1 MTTAVMSTR
10 GCGSVS
16 PQSLAS
22 SPVWDLASVIE
33 NPVWAEV
40 YAACC
45 CDTGE
50 SLSIEA
56 ARSFRDAIA
65 AQNPASNPDRLVLR
79 CLRIG
84 ATAVSCLALQ
94 MKDRTITHADL
105 SDNQLGDHSVLS
117 VRSLIR
123 SLPHLQWLGLSG
135 NLIGPEGAR
144 ELAEELEANKSLESL
159 VLGVSE
165 LGPQG
170 RGFRPNSIGA
180 EGLRAMLEALQRN
193 TSPTLTSL
201 SLCNTSLGPEAGAHF
216 AAFLERENTLLHLD
230 ISSNPLSSEGV
241 CSLLPQC
248 VQLRVLDIADT
259 GCRGELIHSQLC
271 AMLQRST
278 SLTHLSL
285 AQNPLE
291 ARPLRRIARA
301 VANCESL
308 VSLSLERTS
317 MDTEAVTVLA
327 DALLAAPVQS
337 LTELDLSDN
346 QLCQVEA
353 ATALA
358 HAMAKSVLQVLRLN
372 RNSLGDVGVREL
384 ADALDPQVC
393 SGCSLQHLELNTC
406 RIGSTGASH
415 LFLCLAR
422 NEHLRVLRLGDN
434 FLDGSLDISL
444 VEQLTHVLELQL
456 TGNRLSHSAMQRA
469 AQACARNRRTA
480 RDEGPLK
487 LRAEM
492 HRLLFQ
498 ETKRGHARQQMSED
512 EAELNMRK
520 EAAAKARQEL
530 NELKVHEAD
539 QQRKL
544 KQLITAEKNALDLRW
559 QLLADTKTDLEDT
572 ATRFAEMHAN
582 LRDKLRERE
591 HQLCDLQVQA
601 EQIDS
606 EFERQKVEHPQTV
619 HRVKEGIKSAIAER
633 KRCQETAAEMRERL
647 RQLQERSLIDF
658 RP

>member
-201 SLCNTSLGPEAGAHF
+201 SLCNTSLGPE
-216 AAFLERENTLLHLD
+216 
-230 ISSNPLSSEGV
+230 
-241 CSLLPQC
+241 
-248 VQLRVLDIADT
+248 
-259 GCRGELIHSQLC
+259 
-271 AMLQRST
+271 
-278 SLTHLSL
+278 
-285 AQNPLE
+285 
-291 ARPLRRIARA
+291 
-301 VANCESL
+301 
-308 VSLSLERTS
+308 
-317 MDTEAVTVLA
+317 
-327 DALLAAPVQS
+327 
-337 LTELDLSDN
+337 
-346 QLCQVEA
+346 
-353 ATALA
+353 
-358 HAMAKSVLQVLRLN
+358 
-372 RNSLGDVGVREL
+372 
-384 ADALDPQVC
+384 
-393 SGCSLQHLELNTC
+393 
-406 RIGSTGASH
+406 
-415 LFLCLAR
+415 
-422 NEHLRVLRLGDN
+422 
-434 FLDGSLDISL
+434 
-444 VEQLTHVLELQL
+444 
-456 TGNRLSHSAMQRA
+456 
-469 AQACARNRRTA
+469 
-480 RDEGPLK
+480 
-487 LRAEM
+487 
-492 HRLLFQ
+492 
-498 ETKRGHARQQMSED
+498 
-512 EAELNMRK
+512 
-520 EAAAKARQEL
+520 
-530 NELKVHEAD
+530 
-539 QQRKL
+539 
-544 KQLITAEKNALDLRW
+544 
-559 QLLADTKTDLEDT
+559 
-572 ATRFAEMHAN
+572 
-582 LRDKLRERE
+582 
-591 HQLCDLQVQA
+591 VQA